1 MADYS
6 QFAFIFD
13 MDGTL
18 IDNMHFHTKAW
29 QQMLNENGIELS
41 AEEFLVTTAG
51 RTNDEIIPG
60 IFGDISAEEINKL
73 AERKEQLYRE
83 FYLPHRKPLNGAFDF
98 LEAADELGIAMGIAS
113 AAPTQNA
120 EFILDGLRLRRF
132 FQSVITA
139 DDGLKG
145 KPDPAMFLKSAEN
158 LGVDTANCIVF
169 EDAVGGF
176 QAAHRA
182 GMRSIG
188 IATVNSIEK
197 ILSYEGVLEAHKDF
211 SNLAPMELIKKY
223 LKPAVAAM

>member
-1 MADYS
+1 MIDHSRYG
-6 QFAFIFD
+6 FIFD

-18 IDNMHFHTKAW
+18 IDNMQFHTRAW

-60 IFGDISAEEINKL
+60 IFGDISAEERNKL

-83 FYLPHRKPLNGAFDF
+83 FYLPHRKVLDGAIEF
-98 LEAADELGIAMGIAS
+98 LEVADELGVAMGIAS
-113 AAPTQNA
+113 AAPTANA
-120 EFILDGLRLRRF
+120 EFILDGLGLRKF
-132 FQSVITA
+132 FRSVITA

-158 LGVDTANCIVF
+158 LGVDPENCIVF

-176 QAAHRA
+176 EAAHRA

-188 IATVNSIEK
+188 IATVNSLEK
-197 ILSYEGVLEAHKDF
+197 ILRYQGVVEAHADF
-211 SNLAPMELIKKY
+211 SNLAPLGLIEKY
-223 LKPAVAAM
+223 LKPVIAAI